1 MSGKYLIFGATGSIG
16 SNLSKMM
23 AENNEDVQLIGRD
36 EENLKNISSETG
48 CKYTVVDVLDSAKI
62 ESLKNEFAVNSE
74 KIKRRI
80 SPSNNKNSLKKIVI
94 VFIVF
99 AAVVAEKMFL

>member
-36 EENLKNISSETG
+36 EESLKNISSE
-48 CKYTVVDVLDSAKI
+48 KII
-62 ESLKNEFAVNSE
+62 ESGLHEFIDNLQI
-74 KIKRRI
+74 KINDINLDIFQTFCDPRHY
-80 SPSNNKNSLKKIVI
+80 
-94 VFIVF
+94 
-99 AAVVAEKMFL
+99 